1 MFDDAKLRNHFSN
14 QSNSM
19 KKLNLIGVL
28 AVAALLFAGCEM
40 SKESAELLP
49 GETTIEATR
58 GAFTKSVLS
67 ASDQAYDILWSVPDK
82 ILVGYPGVK
91 LAKFTSTN
99 KTKASSASFKG
110 KLPEGEGPLV
120 GIYPAT
126 SGNAVDE
133 EMVFS
138 VQFFDEQK
146 AVEGS
151 YDPDAFPSVAI
162 GEGNSLS
169 FQNICGLLEVTVG
182 YSDVTSITL
191 LNGRVTDPVIIEPVD
206 PNEPGYSTRAFV
218 SSVIP
223 AGILSVSVDGEPVIV
238 KYSDEIVS
246 IILNAPSGGY
256 FKKGAKYYIS
266 VPPCDFPDGATFY
279 LNRESGKRVQ
289 IDIEG
294 EVSVERNK
302 LYPVRE
308 LVDPNIPDDY
318 IPDEPGGD
326 EPGGDEPGDEEGIV
340 IDGDM
345 SDWAEIEG
353 TLNKSGNIMEVKGS
367 ADDDYI
373 YVYVKRAKSGRWA
386 QLWNETVTDAGYYYF
401 DFDLDNKPDTGDY
414 AEHENGNF
422 ECWSYLYLFGSV
434 IDDFIEEPT
443 GGTKGMSISGVKSAG
458 SFTGSK
464 EVSDDG
470 VIEVEVAFPR
480 ANLPAITANTIAVS
494 VWGNKDG
501 SPLTKATI
509 KLGEGGDE
517 PGGDEPGGDEPG
529 DDDYINL
536 SADGTANCYIVDAA
550 GAYKFKTVKGNSSE
564 SVGSVAGAE
573 IVWETYNNAEEVIAN
588 SIIAD
593 CSVEDDYICFNTPDK
608 IQPGN
613 ALIAAVDASGT
624 ILWSWHIWVPA
635 TKIVD
640 IDNEVH
646 TYPMMDR
653 NLGAVVA
660 TQAAEQEIDVRS
672 IGLCYQWGRKDPFL
686 GPKRIE
692 DGKYPSPATIAE
704 GQTAITF
711 SGAQL
716 TLEESIQNPTVF
728 GKGSN
733 YHWITGIDLPDGTLW
748 GDNAD
753 KSIYDPCPPGYRV
766 PLRDKKTLL
775 WKDGLTTDDFT
786 YNTTY
791 HWISMGNPATVFPV
805 AGYRNQSDF
814 KITFRTYIW
823 NAHIDSAYEGYAY
836 NRRFELDGSELKI
849 RNSATYIHHGM
860 AVRCCVE

>member
-1 MFDDAKLRNHFSN
+1 MFEDAKLRNHFSN

-19 KKLNLIGVL
+19 KKLNLIGAL
-28 AVAALLFAGCEM
+28 AVAALLFAGCET

-162 GEGNSLS
+162 GEGTSLS

-206 PNEPGYSTRAFV
+206 PNEPGYSTRAAVF
-218 SSVIP
+218 SVIP
-223 AGILSVSVDGEPVIV
+223 SGILSVSVDGEPVIV
-238 KYSDEIVS
+238 SYSDEVVS

-279 LNRESGKRVQ
+279 LDRESGKRVQ

-294 EVSVERNK
+294 AVSVERNT
-302 LYPVRE
+302 LYPVTE

-353 TLNKSGNIMEVKGS
+353 TVNKTGNIMEVKGS

-401 DFDLDNKPDTGDY
+401 DFDLDNNPDTGDN
-414 AEHENGNF
+414 AEHENGNY
-422 ECWSYLYLFGSV
+422 ECWSYLYLFGAV

-480 ANLPAITANTIAVS
+480 ENLPAITANTIAVS

-564 SVGSVAGAE
+564 SVGSVAEAE
-573 IVWETYNNAEEVIAN
+573 LVWETYNNAESPEKN
-588 SIIAD
+588 SIIASVDVVDD
-593 CSVEDDYICFNTPDK
+593 CIVFSTPEK
-608 IQPGN
+608 LNPGN
-613 ALIAAVDASGT
+613 ALIAAVDADGA
-624 ILWSWHIWVPA
+624 ILWSWHIWIPA
-635 TKIVD
+635 TEIASADYGIHPK
-640 IDNEVH
+640 E
-646 TYPMMDR
+646 MMDR
-653 NLGAVVA
+653 NLGALV
-660 TQAAEQEIDVRS
+660 AAEAGNSPINIQSV
-672 IGLCYQWGRKDPFL
+672 GFVYQWGRKDPFP
-686 GPKRIE
+686 GPRGDLE
-692 DGKYPSPATIAE
+692 E
-704 GQTAITF
+704 GGYEGFARVTGTSITKDKVLI
-711 SGAQL
+711 S
-716 TLEESIQNPTVF
+716 LEESIKQPTF
-728 GKGSN
+728 FASGTGSSD
-733 YHWITGIDLPDGTLW
+733 WLKPSDLTLW
-748 GDNAD
+748 GDATD
-753 KSIYDPCPPGYRV
+753 KSIYDPCPVGYRV
-766 PLRDKKTLL
+766 PNREKKYSLWSGNDIITAAGWSFDASNYWFTLG
-775 WKDGLTTDDFT
+775 D
-786 YNTTY
+786 
-791 HWISMGNPATVFPV
+791 PATVFP
-805 AGYRNQSDF
+805 ARGYCDGGSF
-814 KITFRTYIW
+814 KVTFRTCLW
-823 NAHIDSAYEGYAY
+823 NAHADSAGESSYCEYVYDGPKGANYSHYRARGYY
-836 NRRFELDGSELKI
+836 
-849 RNSATYIHHGM
+849 
-860 AVRCCVE
+860 VRCCAE